1 MLIQLLRS
9 TMIAGEPVPAG
20 STTDVEATV
29 ATMLIGIGK
38 AQLAPAAPEPAA
50 PAKSVEPPVLDS
62 DTPSEVPAK
71 PSRRS
76 R

>member
-38 AQLAPAAPEPAA
+38 AQPAPADPE

-62 DTPSEVPAK
+62 DTPSEAPAK